1 LVNGAVLHHTIL
13 SHEMDA
19 ARMLRVLRVGQ
30 EKLTDKAIKS
40 AEKRVGPLRRQT
52 LIPREDVIR
61 RTIETFSSRA
71 GGRLAEAT
79 LSADDLV
86 RDTYGTRVWIYFIP

>member
-1 LVNGAVLHHTIL
+1 MVNGAVLHHTIL

-30 EKLTDKAIKS
+30 EKLTDKVIKS

-52 LIPREDVIR
+52 LIPREEVIR
-61 RTIETFSSRA
+61 RTIETFSSGA
-71 GGRLAEAT
+71 GGRLVEAT

>member
-1 LVNGAVLHHTIL
+1 MVNGAVLHHTIL

-19 ARMLRVLRVGQ
+19 AGMLRMLRVGQ

-40 AEKRVGPLRRQT
+40 AEKRVGPLQRQT
-52 LIPREDVIR
+52 LIPREKVIR
-61 RTIETFSSRA
+61 RTIETFSSGA
-71 GGRLAEAT
+71 GGRLAEVT
-79 LSADDLV
+79 PSADDLV

>member
-1 LVNGAVLHHTIL
+1 
-13 SHEMDA
+13 
-19 ARMLRVLRVGQ
+19 MLRVLLVSQ
-30 EKLTDKAIKS
+30 EKVTDKAIKS

-52 LIPREDVIR
+52 LIPREEVIR
-61 RTIETFSSRA
+61 RTIETFSSGA

-86 RDTYGTRVWIYFIP
+86 RDTDGTRVWIYFIP